1 MLRNVSIMEEN
12 ILLRE
17 SLERM
22 LLEFDFMIEQGII
35 PDIRDDF
42 IFVEAREA
50 LSANPTPNRRGDAVA

>member
-50 LSANPTPNRRGDAVA
+50 LSVNPTPNRRGDTVA